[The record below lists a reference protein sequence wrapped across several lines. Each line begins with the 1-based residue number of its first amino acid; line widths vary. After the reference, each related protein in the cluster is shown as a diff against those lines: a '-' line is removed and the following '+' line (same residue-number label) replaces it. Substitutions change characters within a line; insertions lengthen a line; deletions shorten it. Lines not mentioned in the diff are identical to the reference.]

1 MVDIGISLYVSYD
14 ELKRRGNMSTL
25 LGWSPLILMVILGLI
40 IFFIYRL
47 VTKNRQTSLPTS
59 NLESRVARLE
69 EENRLLKEEAN
80 REM

>member
-1 MVDIGISLYVSYD
+1 
-14 ELKRRGNMSTL
+14 MSTL
-25 LGWSPLILMVILGLI
+25 LGWSPVILMVIFGLI

-47 VTKNRQTSLPTS
+47 VTKNRQTSLPTNTTN

-80 REM
+80 RER

>member
-1 MVDIGISLYVSYD
+1 
-14 ELKRRGNMSTL
+14 MSTL

-47 VTKNRQTSLPTS
+47 VSKNNRQVSQPTS

-69 EENRLLKEEAN
+69 EENRLLKEESN
-80 REM
+80 RER